1 MASEGG
7 EKTEK
12 PTAKRK
18 GELRKKGV
26 MPRSQEMA
34 QAVSLLVL
42 VLALPIAL
50 TNLTSTYSGLM
61 AATLSEAGDTDL
73 ATAGQLGRAM
83 LVAGFKAMIMPVVL
97 VMGSVVLTNVAVS
110 REKPNPKLLKPKFDN
125 LNPKNGLKRVFSPH
139 GLVEFAKTAVKLA
152 LMTGLGYLACR
163 RGITHLV
170 NSPAPLE
177 SIISTTLKT
186 SKSLLLQVALLALVI
201 GFADVAWN
209 IRKFN
214 KQSRMSKQE
223 VKEESKQQ
231 EVNPEVK
238 GAIRQRQMKM
248 SRQRM
253 MAAVAGADVV
263 LVNPTHIAVALKYEP
278 GSFAPTVV
286 AKGAGEVAQR
296 IRERAQEN
304 DVPIIR
310 NVPLARALHQSCQ
323 LGDSIPVELFRAVA
337 EVLATVYATKRR
349 RGGSFPQV
357 RPQPSP
363 TVPGADA
370 PARV

>member
-1 MASEGG
+1 MSAEGG

-12 PTAKRK
+12 PTAKKK

-26 MPRSQEMA
+26 MPRSQDMP

-50 TNLTSTYSGLM
+50 TNLFGTYSGLL
-61 AATLSEAGDTDL
+61 AATLSQAGTTDL
-73 ATAGQLGRAM
+73 ATAGQLGRTM
-83 LVAGFKAMIMPVVL
+83 LYAGFHALLMPVVL
-97 VMGSVVLTNVAVS
+97 VAGSIVLTSIAVT
-110 REKPNPKLLKPKFDN
+110 REKPNPKLLKPKFEY
-125 LNPKNGLKRVFSPH
+125 LNPKTGLKRVFSPH
-139 GLVEFAKTAVKLA
+139 GLVEFAKTAVKLG
-152 LMTGLGYLACR
+152 LLSGLGYLAYR
-163 RGITHLV
+163 HGLTHLV
-170 NSPAPLE
+170 NSPAPLD
-177 SIISTTLKT
+177 SVIHATLAT
-186 SKSLLLQVALLALVI
+186 SKTLLLQVAILALLL
-201 GFADVAWN
+201 GFLDVAWN
-209 IRKFN
+209 LRKFN
-214 KQSRMSKQE
+214 KQSKMSKQE
-223 VKEESKQQ
+223 IREESKQQ

-238 GAIRQRQMKM
+238 SAIRQRQIKM

-263 LVNPTHIAVALKYEP
+263 LVNPTHIAVALKYES
-278 GSFAPTVV
+278 GSFAPTVI

-304 DVPIIR
+304 GVPIVR
-310 NVPLARALHQSCQ
+310 NVPLARALHQACQ

-357 RPQPSP
+357 RTSAP
-363 TVPGADA
+363 VPAGDA
-370 PARV
+370 SARV